1 MQKATLKILTSP
13 SCEQWSPVIFSS
25 AATGSKPMSKWED
38 LGVLGRPQALL
49 PAGMLASSPLSV
61 VGREK
66 KDHLKALIQLEF
78 TMPGPGYPREKSVVL
93 A

>member
-1 MQKATLKILTSP
+1 M
-13 SCEQWSPVIFSS
+13 
-25 AATGSKPMSKWED
+25 GR

-78 TMPGPGYPREKSVVL
+78 TMPGPGYPREKRCGASLENKHDPASSGSAAAL
-93 A
+93 AAGVDLKSADSLPFY